1 MATVRTSIVIFK
13 TSMGSTDI
21 IKDFKSKLEEK

>member
-1 MATVRTSIVIFK
+1 MAMVKTSIAFFK
-13 TSMGSTDI
+13 TSVGSTDI